1 VFTAAS
7 KDQHRFNSAI
17 KERLVL
23 LTMFLIG
30 SNHYHSKEPWT
41 TEALASR
48 LGVSREAVDMI
59 VEELVSGRF
68 VVETTADPVTYIPA
82 KDIEKITVQALLQCV
97 RGADP
102 VAHLAYETLYGFA
115 EINRLMQKVSTAIE
129 DALGD
134 ETIRSMVLTHD
145 ESQPLVADIVTGDRP
160 KERKKTY

>member
-1 VFTAAS
+1 
-7 KDQHRFNSAI
+7 
-17 KERLVL
+17 
-23 LTMFLIG
+23 MFLIG
-30 SNHYHSKEPWT
+30 SNHYHNKEPWT
-41 TEALASR
+41 TEALALR

-68 VVETTADPVTYIPA
+68 VVETAADPVTYIPA

-102 VAHLAYETLYGFA
+102 VAHLAYEKLYGFV
-115 EINRLMQKVSTAIE
+115 EINRLMQKVSAGIE
-129 DALGD
+129 DALGG